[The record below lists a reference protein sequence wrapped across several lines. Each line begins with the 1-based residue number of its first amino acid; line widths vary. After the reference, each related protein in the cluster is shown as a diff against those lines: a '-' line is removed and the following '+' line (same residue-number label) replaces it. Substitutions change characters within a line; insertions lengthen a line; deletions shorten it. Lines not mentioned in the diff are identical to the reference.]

1 MKIKFYEGIVPLN
14 DNMLD
19 FETIT
24 SELRN
29 GKPILVFD
37 QKDREGETDI
47 FFSAKYVSNSSIRF
61 LRDNG
66 GGMIFLAAENSAST
80 KLGLPFAHDIYN
92 KVSASNG
99 TFNVLERML
108 NHSIPY
114 DKKSSFSIFLNH
126 KDTFTGIS
134 DYDRALTSKSF
145 ALVFEESM
153 NLSNS
158 ESQKL
163 VSDNFRIPGH
173 VPVCIADSNLLKNR
187 QGHTE
192 LIVSLLKSVHMNPI
206 AIGCEMIGDDGHSL
220 SPDKAK
226 AWAQDEGYLFLEG
239 RQIIEECQ

>member
-1 MKIKFYEGIVPLN
+1 
-14 DNMLD
+14 MLD
-19 FETIT
+19 IENIT
-24 SELRN
+24 SILRKGN
-29 GKPILVFD
+29 PILLFD
-37 QKDREGETDI
+37 DTDREGETDI

-61 LRDNG
+61 LRKNG

-80 KLGLPFAHDIYN
+80 KLGLPFTHEIYETLANSN
-92 KVSASNG
+92 KN
-99 TFNVLERML
+99 FNILDRML

-114 DKKSSFSIFLNH
+114 DKKSSFSLFINH
-126 KDTFTGIS
+126 KDTFKGIS

-145 ALVFEESM
+145 ATVFEESV
-153 NLSNS
+153 NLSDS

-192 LIVSLLKSVHMNPI
+192 LIVSLLKSIDMNPI
-206 AIGCEMIGDDGHSL
+206 AVGCEMIGDNGHSL
-220 SPDKAK
+220 APEQAK
-226 AWAQDEGYLFLEG
+226 SWAQDEGYLFLEG

>member
-1 MKIKFYEGIVPLN
+1 MKIKFYEGMVSLN

-47 FFSAKYVSNSSIRF
+47 FFSAKYVSNSSIKF
-61 LRDNG
+61 LRKNG

-80 KLGLPFAHDIYN
+80 KLGLPFAHQIYESAGDSN
-92 KVSASNG
+92 KN
-99 TFNVLERML
+99 FNILEKML

-114 DKKSSFSIFLNH
+114 DKKSSFSLFINH

-145 ALVFEESM
+145 ATVFEESM
-153 NLSNS
+153 NLSDS

-173 VPVCIADSNLLKNR
+173 VPVCIADLNLLKNR

-192 LIVSLLKSVHMNPI
+192 LIVSLLKSANMNPI
-206 AIGCEMIGDDGHSL
+206 AVGCEMIGDDGHSL
-220 SPDKAK
+220 SPDQAK
-226 AWAQDEGYLFLEG
+226 RWAEDEGYLFLEG

>member
-1 MKIKFYEGIVPLN
+1 
-14 DNMLD
+14 MLD

-134 DYDRALTSKSF
+134 DYDRAITSKSF
-145 ALVFEESM
+145 ALVFEESI

-192 LIVSLLKSVHMNPI
+192 LIVSLLKSAHMNPI
-206 AIGCEMIGDDGHSL
+206 AVGCEMIGDDGHSL